1 MVHTG
6 PGILFSHFEGL
17 KSPRKRLHV
26 LKGPENLLNP
36 KIKVLEYMLKEMYV
50 DYKEN

>member
-17 KSPRKRLHV
+17 KSPRKKLQV
-26 LKGPENLLNP
+26 LKGPEICLTQA
-36 KIKVLEYMLKEMYV
+36 IKVLEYMLKEMYI

>member
-17 KSPRKRLHV
+17 KSPRKRLKV

-36 KIKVLEYMLKEMYV
+36 SNKGFRIYV
-50 DYKEN
+50 KGNVCRL